1 MNIHLGIIIN
11 PDASNVIEL
20 CIVSVPSELLQASKN
35 LEHTIRIAIHK
46 STSGYC
52 FYTRNECVLVCFLDS
67 SHLQVLYRTVRLTKV
82 CCNWLFG
89 FLRSYVWAISD
100 AVGWVATSGKNAPCM
115 ASGILCKPGE
125 SWAVINKVQN
135 ILVSCV
141 LRSRIHCIEKFS
153 AHANSSSLDWR
164 QHSSPSVCSMIS
176 LIQLQW
182 DIPCRLLPFSYF
194 RPKSGVSPVLN
205 TDTEWLT
212 WIWLMVSCRIPCWQS
227 CQLSRILRET
237 HAFLHNLTIT
247 HIITSISRTKHLHVP
262 LYGTESGRGNQR
274 HNSRATKD
282 RDSAVDDCVEGPSAM
297 IKQKIKDSGS
307 LRKWSGVA
315 IIVYI

>member
-1 MNIHLGIIIN
+1 MSVSWCVFLILLTSKSSIERSGWQKCAATGFSVFSVLMCEQFLMQLGGLQYLVKMRSAWLQGYF
-11 PDASNVIEL
+11 AS
-20 CIVSVPSELLQASKN
+20 
-35 LEHTIRIAIHK
+35 
-46 STSGYC
+46 
-52 FYTRNECVLVCFLDS
+52 LVKVE
-67 SHLQVLYRTVRLTKV
+67 QWLTK
-82 CCNWLFG
+82 
-89 FLRSYVWAISD
+89 YK
-100 AVGWVATSGKNAPCM
+100 TS
-115 ASGILCKPGE
+115 
-125 SWAVINKVQN
+125 WYR
-135 ILVSCV
+135 V
-141 LRSRIHCIEKFS
+141 LRSRIHYIEKFS

-164 QHSSPSVCSMIS
+164 QHSTPSVCSTIS

-182 DIPCRLLPFSYF
+182 VIPCRLLLFSYF

-237 HAFLHNLTIT
+237 HAFLHNLTLT

-315 IIVYI
+315 IIVYIGRIAARAKYDCHYILWMFLFHCLSQWKSHNILFP